1 MSARLVLCFACLDV
15 ISDLLRRLLAHAG
28 YDAREAVEFWQ
39 ERSGSPTECSHA
51 DSIDGAQQ
59 PDTLARRIM
68 GSGHPMNE
76 VRVDRLKAELVRW
89 ETERRAFLDKQKNGV
104 QESYILLAAA

>member
-1 MSARLVLCFACLDV
+1 
-15 ISDLLRRLLAHAG
+15 
-28 YDAREAVEFWQ
+28 
-39 ERSGSPTECSHA
+39 
-51 DSIDGAQQ
+51 
-59 PDTLARRIM
+59 M